1 MLPAG
6 GGTPRSLQPRRA
18 LACHHLDPSLGCT
31 HSRCN
36 TPKLCIQAR
45 LSALLATGAG
55 KRVAAPVTM
64 THTMSVS
71 IGRGGAAE
79 QPAVPLAPLAADAAT
94 AAGGPEELQ
103 SRIVHGLYDALLAA
117 DVPFDQLASPPPPPP
132 PPPPL
137 SISGPSLAR
146 RARPQTWSETAD
158 AGRAHT
164 TQPPEH
170 RGSWG
175 DQQRPTIHGGRA
187 AEEMLAGL
195 SKRQQHRHLQYQE
208 VHVPPRSRRGC
219 PQRSSDPR
227 PRPEQVV
234 VQQQLELHQRQLQKL
249 RQQQRAHEQL
259 QQLQQQHRQRRR
271 RRARAAAKLGL
282 GLGLGLGSGSG
293 R

>member
-18 LACHHLDPSLGCT
+18 LACHHLDPCLGCT

-36 TPKLCIQAR
+36 TPKLYTQAR

-175 DQQRPTIHGGRA
+175 DKQRPTTLHGGRA
-187 AEEMLAGL
+187 ADEMLAGL

-208 VHVPPRSRRGC
+208 VRCTSRRPAGGGAVSVAPTLDLALSRWSC
-219 PQRSSDPR
+219 SSSSSCTSGSSRSSGSSSAR
-227 PRPEQVV
+227 RSSCSSSTASGGGGG
-234 VQQQLELHQRQLQKL
+234 
-249 RQQQRAHEQL
+249 RA
-259 QQLQQQHRQRRR
+259 RRR
-271 RRARAAAKLGL
+271 
-282 GLGLGLGSGSG
+282 S
-293 R
+293 

>member
-36 TPKLCIQAR
+36 TPKLYTQAR

-175 DQQRPTIHGGRA
+175 NKQRPTTLHGGRA
-187 AEEMLAGL
+187 ADEMLAGL

-208 VHVPPRSRRGC
+208 VHVPPPSRRGC
-219 PQRSSDPR
+219 RQRSSNPGPR
-227 PRPEQVV
+227 PKQVV

-249 RQQQRAHEQL
+249 RQQQRAQE
-259 QQLQQQHRQRRR
+259 QLQQQHRQRRR
-271 RRARAAAKLGL
+271 RRARTAAKLGL
-282 GLGLGLGSGSG
+282 GSGLGL
-293 R
+293 

>member
-55 KRVAAPVTM
+55 KRVATPVTM

-175 DQQRPTIHGGRA
+175 DKQRPTPLHGGRA
-187 AEEMLAGL
+187 ADEMLAGL

-208 VHVPPRSRRGC
+208 VHVPPPSGRGC

-249 RQQQRAHEQL
+249 RQQQRAQEQL

-282 GLGLGLGSGSG
+282 GLGLGSG
-293 R
+293 

>member
-1 MLPAG
+1 M
-6 GGTPRSLQPRRA
+6 
-18 LACHHLDPSLGCT
+18 
-31 HSRCN
+31 
-36 TPKLCIQAR
+36 
-45 LSALLATGAG
+45 LLATGAG

-175 DQQRPTIHGGRA
+175 DKQRPTTLHGGRA
-187 AEEMLAGL
+187 ADEMLAGL

-208 VHVPPRSRRGC
+208 VRSTSRRPAGGGSLSVAPTLDLALSRWWC
-219 PQRSSDPR
+219 SSSSSCTSGSSR
-227 PRPEQVV
+227 
-234 VQQQLELHQRQLQKL
+234 
-249 RQQQRAHEQL
+249 
-259 QQLQQQHRQRRR
+259 
-271 RRARAAAKLGL
+271 
-282 GLGLGLGSGSG
+282 GSGSSSARRSSCSSSTASGGGGG
-293 R
+293 RARRRS